1 MKINEEIAP
10 YEKEFYS
17 ECNKIKFFFLSLK
30 EIKFQIEF
38 LEIICGKELEIY
50 EKESS
55 NLPILINT
63 FNESIFTLNS
73 EPSNLVSIINDLVS
87 LIDTN
92 FSFMRIG
99 LIECYK
105 IFENNIPPITKTIDV
120 LINEILKKS
129 ISFLKESAQSSN
141 KENLNKYLNQTFELV
156 VINIFKGLVY
166 INQFFVIYSKAKTD
180 LNLGIKN
187 TVEEKSN
194 NKILDIIIDDFS
206 ERKLAKENLG
216 INYEP
221 IHFGNHNYDIIL
233 GNDSEN
239 ILSLCD
245 SYFYYGHIF
254 LKCIKI
260 RKKLIFQFKKLIKD
274 IVNQSPNN
282 IIEKI
287 LHIRD
292 KIQKKKEGFKMMGIG
307 TEKSWELL
315 ITSWTNLYST
325 LNNFFQF
332 YQEIGINDIKENSI
346 GKKED
351 YKTFEN
357 EWGKL
362 SKKIIEL
369 RNKYAKD
376 YTPEKKRE
384 IKKNPKE
391 YKEFLEKEKQIKNFL
406 NGECYDFLNANVPII
421 RESEKKKAIEIQEIC
436 YRFKKIMKKSNEENL
451 DNSKLE
457 LKNSALIDIYQ
468 EIKDIFNKQNDKLK
482 IKDLDN
488 YIELLK
494 EKILKLD
501 FGQDNLSQ
509 NVKLSL
515 DNYFMNSDDMNN
527 SLTNKS
533 YSDNSIDSLKE
544 FQFDNEI
551 NKKID
556 DIDNNDN
563 FIINNNN
570 GNNNIKIINNDLSSF
585 NSITLN
591 NMNSGSLFKM
601 KSPSKEFNFNNQIN
615 KDNHNNLPNFNLNI
629 SLENKNKNKSNL
641 QSIINEQSFPFIKDS
656 DSNILEKNI
665 NKNKESNIQISKENE
680 IEENVNEILD
690 NYYKDPKLKNN
701 LLNRSKD
708 IFMMLNDIHFFD
720 RLNQATKERMDLFEK
735 EFKKGL
741 YFRSPEEFDNIFINE
756 KDINSTSPLTL
767 IFHYIFN
774 PKTIIREY
782 PHWKSFFETI
792 FTMRGDYNLVLLYDK
807 LDIEKIPKYFNDFD
821 YVNNLFNN
829 YNKNDL
835 DLFLKSIE
843 TWSKTFKFQ
852 INFVHPIKKLMIGP
866 DRITIRDVAI
876 IYFISPTDLIVDYH
890 TFGSDFPFAET
901 FVSSSQ
907 YRFHCDIKFN
917 KNLGRFSFKTSAI
930 VYNKVTLLR
939 AFSLED
945 ILKNEANKNNK
956 TELQINTWEPFR
968 IVIEKKSKE
977 HEIEAN
983 KIFLK
988 NLRNNI
994 FSYSDKKPEDYEIES
1009 VEESSTSEN
1018 ESSREEKV
1026 GKKNNKK
1033 LKIKNKGN
1041 NNDNLYFGIL
1051 IILGLLTIK
1060 TLFSINNGFFSVDNL
1075 LNLLILISIC
1085 FVLYSTKK

>member
-1 MKINEEIAP
+1 MKINEELAP
-10 YEKEFYS
+10 YEKDFYS
-17 ECNKIKFFFLSLK
+17 ECNKIKFFCSSLK

-38 LEIICGKELEIY
+38 LEKICGKELEIY

-55 NLPILINT
+55 NLPVLINT

-73 EPSNLVSIINDLVS
+73 EPSNLVSIITDLVT

-99 LIECYK
+99 LIECHK
-105 IFENNIPPITKTIDV
+105 IFENNIPQITKTIDA
-120 LINEILKKS
+120 LIDDILKKS
-129 ISFLKESAQSSN
+129 ISILKENAQNLN

-194 NKILDIIIDDFS
+194 NKIIDIIIDDFS
-206 ERKLAKENLG
+206 ERKLAKESLG
-216 INYEP
+216 IHYEP

-292 KIQKKKEGFKMMGIG
+292 KIQKTKEGFKILGIG

-315 ITSWTNLYST
+315 ITSWTYLYNT

-332 YQEIGINDIKENSI
+332 YQEIGINDLKDNSM

-357 EWGKL
+357 QWGKL

-369 RNKYAKD
+369 KNKYAKD

-384 IKKNPKE
+384 IKKNQKE

-421 RESEKKKAIEIQEIC
+421 RETEKKKAIEIQEIC

-451 DNSKLE
+451 ENSNLE
-457 LKNSALIDIYQ
+457 LKNSALIDIFQ

-488 YIELLK
+488 YIEQLK

-501 FGQDNLSQ
+501 FGQDNLSE

-515 DNYFMNSDDMNN
+515 DNYFKISEEMNN

-544 FQFDNEI
+544 FQFESEI
-551 NKKID
+551 NKKIE
-556 DIDNNDN
+556 DIDNNNN

-570 GNNNIKIINNDLSSF
+570 ENNNLKINNNDLSSF
-585 NSITLN
+585 NSITFHN
-591 NMNSGSLFKM
+591 INSGSLLKM
-601 KSPSKEFNFNNQIN
+601 NSPSKDINFSINKN
-615 KDNHNNLPNFNLNI
+615 KDNNHKDLSNINLNI
-629 SLENKNKNKSNL
+629 NLENKNNSNL
-641 QSIINEQSFPFIKDS
+641 QSINNEYSFPFIKDS
-656 DSNILEKNI
+656 DSNNLEKNL
-665 NKNKESNIQISKENE
+665 NKNKKINIKISKENE
-680 IEENVNEILD
+680 TEENINEILN
-690 NYYKDPKLKNN
+690 NYYKDPSKKNY

-708 IFMMLNDIHFFD
+708 IFTMLNDIHFFD
-720 RLNQATKERMDLFEK
+720 RLNKATKERMILFEK
-735 EFKKGL
+735 EFKKSL

-756 KDINSTSPLTL
+756 KDIKSTLPLTL

-807 LDIEKIPKYFNDFD
+807 LEIDKIPKYFNDFD

-835 DLFLKSIE
+835 DLFLKGIE

-852 INFVHPIKKLMIGP
+852 LNFVHPIKKLMIGP

-917 KNLGRFSFKTSAI
+917 KNLGRFTFKTSAI

-968 IVIEKKSKE
+968 IVIESKNKE

-983 KIFLK
+983 KIFFKNLK
-988 NLRNNI
+988 NNI
-994 FSYSDKKPEDYEIES
+994 YSYSDKKPEDYEVENI
-1009 VEESSTSEN
+1009 EESSTSEN
-1018 ESSREEKV
+1018 ESSSEEKA
-1026 GKKNNKK
+1026 GKKKNKK
-1033 LKIKNKGN
+1033 LKRKKY
-1041 NNDNLYFGIL
+1041 NDNLYFGIL

-1060 TLFSINNGFFSVDNL
+1060 TLFSINNGFFSFDNL
-1075 LNLLILISIC
+1075 LNVLILISIC
-1085 FVLYSTKK
+1085 FVLYSSKK